1 MAFVRPVA
9 DHEAS
14 ELITEMFGKDRATWG
29 FVPNF
34 TRTFALRPD
43 VYRAWRHLNA
53 AIRSSMDLRRYE
65 LATVAAAAAL
75 RCSYCTLAH
84 GRVLAEQFLPAEGVI
99 QLLADRDAAPLDATE
114 RAVVAFAEKIAL
126 HADQVS
132 QDDIDELRA
141 LGLTDE
147 EIFDVVLAAAA
158 RCFFS
163 KALDATGTAPDAA
176 FRQLEP
182 DLVEVLT
189 VGRPIAEATEAGMQ

>member
-1 MAFVRPVA
+1 MAFVHAVA
-9 DHEAS
+9 DNEATEEII
-14 ELITEMFGKDRATWG
+14 ELFDKDRETWG
-29 FVPNF
+29 FIPNLA
-34 TRTFALRPD
+34 RTFALRPD

-53 AIRSSMDLRRYE
+53 AIKSSMDLRRYE

-75 RCSYCTLAH
+75 RSSYCTLAH
-84 GRVLAEQFLPAEGVI
+84 GRVLAERFLSAEAVI
-99 QLLADRDAAPLDATE
+99 QLVADRDAAPLDATE

-126 HADQVS
+126 HADHVS

-141 LGLTDE
+141 LGLVDE

-176 FRQLEP
+176 FRRLEP

-189 VGRPIAEATEAGMQ
+189 VGRPIAEAIGEETQ